1 MVLVLGLLPFLV
13 VVFTAL
19 VLGNAGRT
27 SREKVSLFFH
37 SPGDTDKASS
47 DIIKLLRVCFWI
59 SLIVSIWIVSKIF
72 GFTA

>member
-27 SREKVSLFFH
+27 SREKVSLFFR
-37 SPGDTDKASS
+37 SPDDTDKASS
-47 DIIKLLRVCFWI
+47 DLIKLLRACFWI
-59 SLIVSIWIVSKIF
+59 SLSISIWIVSKIF
-72 GFTA
+72 RFTV